1 MKFNHEESWEWFES
15 ILQSKLSAK
24 EAWSTLIDYHE
35 KIAPQVN
42 WNTLKNI
49 DVESE
54 QIQIKDWFEQ
64 LVISNPIPE
73 KTVALWIGLFKVEYE
88 NTEIPTIY
96 VVGADTFNNDDIE
109 WACDPTY
116 VPENRYAQPT
126 LLKELDDA
134 IKTDEEHYKFLDWI
148 LPLACTAFIIDEI
161 IHSAIRKSVFLDNR
175 NKMFVTVGHD
185 SGDYINVSCIE

>member
-24 EAWSTLIDYHE
+24 EAWSTFIDYHE

-54 QIQIKDWFEQ
+54 LIQIKDWFEQ

-88 NTEIPTIY
+88 NNDIPTIY

-134 IKTDEEHYKFLDWI
+134 IKTDEEHYEFLDWI

-175 NKMFVTVGHD
+175 NKMFVTVGYD